1 MVKPN
6 IYLEMIRLVNQGK
19 YFDTQPPNQ
28 GQIKLGLNIW
38 GSIWPE
44 SGLNNKHFCS
54 PQIQNKL
61 FAVACLTCFSGGSI
75 EDLFEM
81 AGTVAA
87 TLAEA
92 GASPQEIATAMKAA
106 LSGNI

>member
-1 MVKPN
+1 MWF
-6 IYLEMIRLVNQGK
+6 
-19 YFDTQPPNQ
+19 YFP
-28 GQIKLGLNIW
+28 
-38 GSIWPE
+38 
-44 SGLNNKHFCS
+44 
-54 PQIQNKL
+54 
-61 FAVACLTCFSGGSI
+61 AGGSI

-106 LSGNI
+106 LSGNNYIIQSLCSQMRLKNLI